1 MELTSKATEEYI
13 EDVGCGFRSISSA
26 DTFGEAH
33 AENRPIPSWV
43 ARLSTSAWSL
53 LQVDFMDNDA
63 LERCQVTLGYQFA
76 DPTLLV
82 SALTHASIATTRL
95 QSNERLEFLG
105 DAILGMVVCR
115 YLFEKYPEY
124 LEGELTKIKSSVV
137 SRKTCSEISEEIGL
151 PEFLFLGN
159 GIAGRSKLPTSLS
172 AAALESFIAAMFLD
186 AGLDRTS
193 EFILKHF
200 VSHIDAAVASE
211 HQHNYKSQL
220 QQFAQKNSGDTPSY
234 EVLDEKGPDHAKC
247 FEIAVCIGGR
257 RFKSAWGPSKKDAEQ
272 KAALNALIELELIP
286 AEAAM
291 A

>member
-63 LERCQVTLGYQFA
+63 LERCQATLGYQFA

-82 SALTHASIATTRL
+82 SALTHASVATTRL